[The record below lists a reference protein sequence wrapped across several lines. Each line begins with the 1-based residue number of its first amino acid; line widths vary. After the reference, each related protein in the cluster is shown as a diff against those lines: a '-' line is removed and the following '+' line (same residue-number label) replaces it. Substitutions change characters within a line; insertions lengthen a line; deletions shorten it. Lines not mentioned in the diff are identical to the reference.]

1 MSESEI
7 KKTLVRSFYNKM
19 LVTSYEKDGIIY
31 VANQHGNWDVYEG
44 GYERGSR
51 TRTVPAAAEEIT
63 KIISE
68 HKKQSGGK

>member
-1 MSESEI
+1 MSDSEI
-7 KKTLVRSFYNKM
+7 KKSHVRSFYSKM
-19 LVTSYEKDGIIY
+19 LVTCYECNGIKY

-44 GYERGSR
+44 EYERGNR

-68 HKKQSGGK
+68 HKKQSGGR